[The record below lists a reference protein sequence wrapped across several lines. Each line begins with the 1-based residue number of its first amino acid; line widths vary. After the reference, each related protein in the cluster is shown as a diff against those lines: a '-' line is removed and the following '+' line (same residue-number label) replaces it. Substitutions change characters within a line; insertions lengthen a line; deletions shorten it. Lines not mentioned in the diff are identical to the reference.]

1 MSVIAGN
8 VNLTL
13 VSNAT
18 ITNYRERVIASGVA
32 LLAAYFVDDGC
43 NIDKLL
49 VPVPGHLLP
58 NREQDSG
65 YAEIDGDFAGDVLVR
80 RGKYQLLLS

>member
-1 MSVIAGN
+1 MSGIAGN

-32 LLAAYFVDDGC
+32 LLAAYFVDNGC

-49 VPVPGHLLP
+49 VPVPDHLLP
-58 NREQDSG
+58 NREQDSSD
-65 YAEIDGDFAGDVLVR
+65 AEIDGDFAGDVLVR